1 VLIPFLLAA
10 LPISLADIKS
20 YAIPNIYLIWLAFLC
35 TPYVLLHGLG
45 PVPRILAIV
54 AILAVLQLS
63 GLGIGDVKLIAIVA
77 LMLNSE
83 PQPAF
88 HHLGICLILC
98 AVVHVIMETLWKG
111 ELPRKI
117 ALAPSIFLALR
128 LYLATT

>member
-1 VLIPFLLAA
+1 MLIPFLLAA

-45 PVPRILAIV
+45 PVPRILVIV

-63 GLGIGDVKLIAIVA
+63 GLGMGDVKLIAIVA

-83 PQPAF
+83 PQTAF

-98 AVVHVIMETLWKG
+98 AVVHVIMETPWKG

-117 ALAPSIFLALR
+117 ALAPSIFLALT
-128 LYLATT
+128 LYMATT